1 MATEDKEQVLA
12 ALEGEISNLEE
23 LIELAKGMSFAA
35 MTRDLK

>member
-23 LIELAKGMSFAA
+23 LAKECPS
-35 MTRDLK
+35 RL